1 MKDNIVPVDV
11 RKQYMADMQRYSL
24 YVLYERYIP
33 AIDGLKPVQRRIL
46 YCMWHD
52 IKCTSLGTKRKSA
65 NTVGTVIAKYHSHG
79 DCLGASTCVFTLS
92 GELKNIED
100 MYNSGIRSFES
111 LGVNETTGKVE
122 PIVVTNLRIG
132 QYTNKIYHIYL
143 SNGTEIKCTSNHP
156 IMLNNGMYVQAKNI
170 RANNML
176 NTAHYYMYSSNT
188 DLRPKVNGKLI
199 QDIVWEHYYGKLPKG
214 YVKHHIDGNK
224 FNNSINNLAM
234 MTRAEHALEHGDYNT
249 GLELGRIAM
258 KDPTTVAHA
267 RNYVKNKKLIAL
279 VNKDQT
285 YRKFRKVIDNM
296 IINNLPITEE
306 VYETYRDSV
315 YNLPRISTLI
325 KDGRYG
331 STFEE
336 LVAFKLKPVTEM
348 YAEAESKKQLLY
360 HIIDNEQIKNE
371 YEYHRNHNV
380 KHIYFGNFDNMIYMG
395 LPITYENYIRNF
407 PITSDK
413 FNEYEFNKLL
423 SLYHKER
430 LFVTGVYV
438 EDVDNVPMYDFTVD
452 STHNMLFPMIGPN
465 DNFEDFPMV
474 CMHNSA
480 VYEAMKPMT
489 NWYEIKCPLIV
500 YDSNSGSIQGG
511 PQAAMRY
518 TESCLSQFSMDALFG
533 DLIESKM
540 VVDWSKTFDNHTEEP
555 DLLPIKIPLLLVN
568 GTFGIAIGRRIEV
581 PKHSLNDVIDATINV
596 LKNPNAKVILIPD
609 PCQKCEVVDTDW
621 KKISNM
627 GFGYFTERGIV
638 DIESDKNGNQI
649 LHIRSMPDMIF
660 ANTVLDKIEDLIK
673 ENKLVQINDI
683 QDHSTE
689 EQLDIWLILKKGSDA
704 EYVKQVLYKN
714 TPLQDTKRVNME
726 VMIGD
731 EIKRLSY
738 KAYIVAF
745 IELRRN
751 VKFRLYNARL
761 QKAETRLHTIELFI
775 AILESGD
782 VENIIHAIR
791 NQKPSE
797 EVQLIEWLMKK
808 LKITDLQAK
817 FILNTEIKKL
827 SKGNLNRYKEEQKEL
842 NKQVKH
848 YINMITKPELIDKEI
863 EEELLEIRKKYGQ
876 PRKSVV
882 ISEAEASDIPQ
893 GTFKIVVSEM
903 SFIKKMQVT
912 DPIKLSKG
920 DSPKCI
926 TVGDN
931 SKDLLLF
938 DEMGKVFRLPIHKLA
953 FTDKNS
959 PGIDIRMVLKKLT
972 SNIVSVMYLPIIENL
987 ANKSSKYFIVTVTK
1001 QGLIKKMDLDD
1012 IISATPSGIIYSKLN
1027 KGDSVC
1033 DIVIANHK
1041 SDVIIYN
1048 KTKAI
1053 RISIDS
1059 IPYLKRSTL
1068 GSISMK
1074 TNEPIDG
1081 ISVVTSDTKDV
1092 VVVTAKGKFNRISQS
1107 ALARTE
1113 RNRAGSKVIKL
1124 TKGDYIKNIFTCS
1137 NNMTIRAIHMDGT
1150 VSMVKTSDISM
1161 GSSVSS
1167 GDKLTKEIVKAELIK
1182 EQ

>member
-1 MKDNIVPVDV
+1 MKDHIVPVDIH
-11 RKQYMADMQRYSL
+11 KQYMADMQRYSL
-24 YVLYERYIP
+24 YVLYERYTP
-33 AIDGLKPVQRRIL
+33 GIDGLKPVQRRIL

-52 IKCTSLGTKRKSA
+52 IKCTSLNTKRKSA

-79 DCLGASTCVFTLS
+79 DCIFGPNTYAYTLS
-92 GELKNIED
+92 GEMRTIED
-100 MYNSGIRSFES
+100 LYNSGIRSFES
-111 LGVNETTGKVE
+111 LGVNETTGEVE

-132 QYTNKIYHIYL
+132 QYTNKIYNIHL
-143 SNGTEIKCTSNHP
+143 SNGAEIKCTGNHP
-156 IMLNNGMYVQAKNI
+156 IMLKDTSYIKAKDIYNYYEFTYKDEDKVELFATDNNGNI
-170 RANNML
+170 G
-176 NTAHYYMYSSNT
+176 NT
-188 DLRPKVNGKLI
+188 
-199 QDIVWEHYYGKLPKG
+199 
-214 YVKHHIDGNK
+214 
-224 FNNSINNLAM
+224 SI
-234 MTRAEHALEHGDYNT
+234 
-249 GLELGRIAM
+249 RIE
-258 KDPTTVAHA
+258 D
-267 RNYVKNKKLIAL
+267 
-279 VNKDQT
+279 
-285 YRKFRKVIDNM
+285 
-296 IINNLPITEE
+296 
-306 VYETYRDSV
+306 VY
-315 YNLPRISTLI
+315 I
-325 KDGRYG
+325 
-331 STFEE
+331 
-336 LVAFKLKPVTEM
+336 
-348 YAEAESKKQLLY
+348 
-360 HIIDNEQIKNE
+360 E
-371 YEYHRNHNV
+371 Y
-380 KHIYFGNFDNMIYMG
+380 
-395 LPITYENYIRNF
+395 
-407 PITSDK
+407 
-413 FNEYEFNKLL
+413 
-423 SLYHKER
+423 
-430 LFVTGVYV
+430 
-438 EDVDNVPMYDFTVD
+438 VDNVPMYDFTVD

-745 IELRRN
+745 IEFRRN

-797 EVQLIEWLMKK
+797 EAQLIEWLMKK

-903 SFIKKMQVT
+903 SFIKKMQVS

-1033 DIVIANHK
+1033 DIIIANHK

-1137 NNMTIRAIHMDGT
+1137 DNMTIRAIHMDGT